1 MLLLPAET
9 ARGKLGRM
17 TSSIELKCPV
27 EGCNFTAHFR
37 VGMLGDPTGAAQEEC
52 SASLHLEHP
61 NHPLKKALRDPLEAF
76 ADDSVTADIQLN
88 DGQREALRRHIG
100 QREAQGLSRV
110 VGLADLGVGYIKV
123 LFYDVDGNVA
133 DTELLFPLYGEAVMP
148 PDPTS

>member
-1 MLLLPAET
+1 M
-9 ARGKLGRM
+9 
-17 TSSIELKCPV
+17 
-27 EGCNFTAHFR
+27 
-37 VGMLGDPTGAAQEEC
+37 
-52 SASLHLEHP
+52 
-61 NHPLKKALRDPLEAF
+61 
-76 ADDSVTADIQLN
+76 TADIQLN
-88 DGQREALRRHIG
+88 DGQREALRRHIA